1 MQSEKIMLIA
11 GSQVINRWWIP
22 LSNELKTQT
31 IFQVQES
38 HKRVTIVFDNKQN
51 NRIIASEMHCVT
63 LSVQQTRFGH

>member
-1 MQSEKIMLIA
+1 MLIA
-11 GSQVINRWWIP
+11 GSQVIDRWWIP

-38 HKRVTIVFDNKQN
+38 HKRNNRIWQQN